1 MILFHS
7 ETKYTLPSKRK
18 YKNWLSRLAETEQ
31 KKIGEINYIFCD
43 DEYLLKVNQQYLQ
56 HDTYTDIIS
65 FDYSEGKAVSGDIM
79 ISVERVNENAQKYQV
94 SFDDELLRV
103 MAHGI
108 LHFCGYKDK
117 TTKESSMM
125 RSKEDAAVKLFYLL
139 EKENC

>member
-79 ISVERVNENAQKYQV
+79 ISIERVNENAQKYQV

-125 RSKEDAAVKLFYLL
+125 RSKEDAAVKLFHLL
-139 EKENC
+139 DKENC

>member
-79 ISVERVNENAQKYQV
+79 ISIERVNENAQKYQV

-125 RSKEDAAVKLFYLL
+125 RSKEDAAVKLFHLL